1 MILVKLGNCN
11 NNQILS
17 ALLGS
22 QGEIRETLG
31 QAEVG
36 LVEVYQPVVESGTTF
51 LSQIKPV

>member
-1 MILVKLGNCN
+1 VKLGNCN